1 MPKIEQRIDESGI
14 NHIYR
19 DGIELNKNFT
29 LTEQWI
35 YDHKDKIE
43 EMCTIWSTYPDIF
56 IDLITPVDSHFKLY
70 YYQRIFLRAAVR
82 YKYNYCC
89 ACRAFS
95 KTFLSILAEYLLC
108 IFKPGY
114 KTFIAAPTKQQGA
127 KVAKEK
133 VEEILNMFPLLRKE
147 LVKETYT
154 SGTDYL
160 RMAFRNGSIFDI
172 VAAIDSTRGGRRH
185 GGIIDEVRDH
195 DADNLNEVVL
205 PWDFK

>member
-1 MPKIEQRIDESGI
+1 M
-14 NHIYR
+14 
-19 DGIELNKNFT
+19 
-29 LTEQWI
+29 
-35 YDHKDKIE
+35 
-43 EMCTIWSTYPDIF
+43 
-56 IDLITPVDSHFKLY
+56 
-70 YYQRIFLRAAVR
+70 
-82 YKYNYCC
+82 
-89 ACRAFS
+89 
-95 KTFLSILAEYLLC
+95 
-108 IFKPGY
+108 
-114 KTFIAAPTKQQGA
+114 PTKQQGA

-133 VEEILNMFPLLRKE
+133 VEEILNMFPLLRRE

-195 DADNLNEVVL
+195 DADNLNEGVL